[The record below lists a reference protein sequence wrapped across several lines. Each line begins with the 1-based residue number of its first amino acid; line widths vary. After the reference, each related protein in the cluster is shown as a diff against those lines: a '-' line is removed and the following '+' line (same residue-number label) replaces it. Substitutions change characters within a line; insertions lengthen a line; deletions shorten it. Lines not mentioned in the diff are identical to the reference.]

1 MYLSKRLAG
10 WLLCWGAA
18 VALVGS
24 QVTETA
30 STLLAA
36 VRCGPTV
43 DPLVG
48 VQVPKLLKA
57 ASTLRTGVW
66 ALTGVYPLV
75 SL

>member
-1 MYLSKRLAG
+1 MG

-24 QVTETA
+24 QMTEAA

-36 VRCGPTV
+36 VGCGPAV

-48 VQVPKLLKA
+48 VHVPKLLKA
-57 ASTLRTGVW
+57 PAALWTGIR
-66 ALTGVYPLV
+66 ALAGVHPLV
-75 SL
+75 PLESREH